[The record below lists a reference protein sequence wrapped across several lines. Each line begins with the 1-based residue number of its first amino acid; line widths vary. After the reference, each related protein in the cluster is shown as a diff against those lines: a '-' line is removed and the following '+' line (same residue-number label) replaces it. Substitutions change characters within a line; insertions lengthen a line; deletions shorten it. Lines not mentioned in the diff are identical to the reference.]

1 MEIATLELTAY
12 QAVAVAAIVLLLGR
26 FLCSKISFLNT
37 YCIPAPVVGGLVFAI
52 VNLIGYTTGIGYI
65 YLSAQLQQ
73 HFGDLP
79 ALGLASLRQFFP
91 ADKPQG
97 RGVCIGFEVNI
108 RPQLQ
113 QKHHQ

>member
-26 FLCSKISFLNT
+26 FLCSKIGFLNT

-65 YLSAQLQQ
+65 TFDNTFQTFFMTVFFCSVGFTACFRLLKKGGPKVITFLLISIVMVCLQNVLS
-73 HFGDLP
+73 
-79 ALGLASLRQFFP
+79 
-91 ADKPQG
+91 
-97 RGVCIGFEVNI
+97 
-108 RPQLQ
+108 
-113 QKHHQ
+113 